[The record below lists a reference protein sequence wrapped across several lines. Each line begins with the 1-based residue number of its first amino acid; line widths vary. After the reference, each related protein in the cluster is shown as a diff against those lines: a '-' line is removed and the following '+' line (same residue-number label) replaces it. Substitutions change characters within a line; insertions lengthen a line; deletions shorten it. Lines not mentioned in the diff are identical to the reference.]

1 MGTADQLR
9 QRVMEVLR
17 VRDETVPGSRNSPFW
32 DATDI
37 IETVLAFD
45 GRHGETARLR
55 RALDDIE
62 AGEVD
67 ANRGS

>member
-45 GRHGETARLR
+45 GRGCVQQSGVRVET
-55 RALDDIE
+55 
-62 AGEVD
+62 
-67 ANRGS
+67 